1 MKYRSGSG
9 GRSSRLPALVVG
21 LLAGA
26 VGTVVALAR
35 FGPGLLMVDE
45 ESPHGFEETTRRFE
59 SAVEET
65 DWTVLHVHDLQEKMD
80 KHGYETERTTVYEI
94 CSSEHASN
102 VLTRDDERVVSP
114 MMPCRVS
121 IYETSDGTTHVSRMN
136 AGLVATAFGGVI
148 RRTMDDAYAE
158 SEAIVETA
166 LDPYAPT
173 LR

>member
-1 MKYRSGSG
+1 MKSKGESG
-9 GRSSRLPALVVG
+9 RQVSRVSTLVVG
-21 LLAGA
+21 LVAGA
-26 VGTVVALAR
+26 IGVVAALAR
-35 FGPGLLMVDE
+35 FGPGLMMVEE

-59 SAVEET
+59 SAVEGT
-65 DWTVLHVHDLQEKMD
+65 DWMVLHVHDLQEKMD
-80 KHGYETERTTVYEI
+80 RHGYDVERTTVYEI
-94 CSSEHASN
+94 CSSEHASTI
-102 VLTRDDERVVSP
+102 LTRDDERVVSP

-121 IYETSDGTTHVSRMN
+121 IYETSDGTTYVSRMN

-173 LR
+173 LQ